1 MTNSKWKISFSELDN
16 ILKKLQVLLLD
27 EISNNKKI
35 IDELKTTYNI
45 DFSDNL
51 VQKITDIIR
60 KIVEDIKKDLNF
72 FYESDPAASSIE
84 EIYWSYPGFFAL
96 FIYRISHE
104 LANQKIKII
113 PRYLSEYA
121 HSKTGIDINPNA
133 IIGCPCFI
141 DHGTGI
147 VIGET
152 ADIGNNVKIY
162 QGVTLGAKSLSRGN
176 LLKGVKRHP
185 TIGNNVTIYA
195 NATILGGDTIIGDN
209 STIGANVFLTSSVS
223 NNSLIVH
230 NENNIDLTKK

>member
-1 MTNSKWKISFSELDN
+1 MVIS
-16 ILKKLQVLLLD
+16 
-27 EISNNKKI
+27 
-35 IDELKTTYNI
+35 
-45 DFSDNL
+45 
-51 VQKITDIIR
+51 R
-60 KIVEDIKKDLNF
+60 
-72 FYESDPAASSIE
+72 
-84 EIYWSYPGFFAL
+84 FFAL
-96 FIYRISHE
+96 LIYRISHE

>member
-1 MTNSKWKISFSELDN
+1 MTNSKWKISFSELDS

-45 DFSDNL
+45 DFNDNL
-51 VQKITDIIR
+51 VQKITNII
-60 KIVEDIKKDLNF
+60 KKTVEDIKKDLNF
-72 FYESDPAASSIE
+72 FYESDPAAWSIE

-96 FIYRISHE
+96 LIYRISHE

-152 ADIGNNVKIY
+152 AWIGKM
-162 QGVTLGAKSLSRGN
+162 RW
-176 LLKGVKRHP
+176 
-185 TIGNNVTIYA
+185 
-195 NATILGGDTIIGDN
+195 N
-209 STIGANVFLTSSVS
+209 SA
-223 NNSLIVH
+223 
-230 NENNIDLTKK
+230 

>member
-45 DFSDNL
+45 DFNDNL

-96 FIYRISHE
+96 LIYRISHE

-133 IIGCPCFI
+133 IIGCLCFI

-152 ADIGNNVKIY
+152 AILGNNVKIY

>member
-60 KIVEDIKKDLNF
+60 KT
-72 FYESDPAASSIE
+72 IE

-96 FIYRISHE
+96 LIYRISHE